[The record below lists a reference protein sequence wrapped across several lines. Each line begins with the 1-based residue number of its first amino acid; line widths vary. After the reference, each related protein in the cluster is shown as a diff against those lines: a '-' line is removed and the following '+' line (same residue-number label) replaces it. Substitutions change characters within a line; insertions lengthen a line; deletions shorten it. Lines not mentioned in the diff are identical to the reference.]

1 MAASDSGDIREGFLC
16 PICMKDLQTVQQ
28 LQNHFEEAH
37 NTEADKQVFQHLKG
51 LFGRAKSKLL
61 RHGRDQDGVRAD
73 RGTAVGRSDSSDQV
87 AAISTAY
94 YVGGVDPTM
103 WEPQDFGTSRSHM
116 DNFKKIR
123 DARIDFYVIEMNKLL
138 IRLEKMLAFDRMN
151 PDPVKKKEFEIGL
164 VPWAPDDAVPYC
176 PTCGEKF
183 NLSRRRHHC
192 RLCGGIMC
200 NRCSEFLTPIF
211 TAKLVNKA
219 GNPPVQHIRGEE
231 KGHRRQ
237 GSAGTRAMESLRS
250 LVGEVVGEEPRED
263 GIRTCQDCM
272 AVMRRRERQIQ
283 EKTTKPVIVQLYEK
297 LRMLMDKV
305 EAMCPEY
312 TKMAE
317 SLNAGETS
325 YNLEHANNIRSQL
338 MRCYEAIDTIG
349 KKIATMGASGAEQQL
364 SPQAIRLQQG
374 IRKHCTLFIQ
384 DNVFGLPSLPSEDQ
398 LRKLQEQR
406 RLEIE
411 QRLALERQAA
421 LEAEERRRNEEQRKR
436 SPEKDRKGGATA
448 STVDT
453 ANRDRTE
460 SIGKGWT
467 PTVDSSSV
475 ATTETD
481 PMLQQMD
488 IIRSFVEQARAAGRL
503 DEVEMLEA
511 NLRELQQEYWRQH
524 RRQAYQE

>member
-1 MAASDSGDIREGFLC
+1 
-16 PICMKDLQTVQQ
+16 MKSLKKDNLYMSFS
-28 LQNHFEEAH
+28 FE
-37 NTEADKQVFQHLKG
+37 
-51 LFGRAKSKLL
+51 
-61 RHGRDQDGVRAD
+61 
-73 RGTAVGRSDSSDQV
+73 
-87 AAISTAY
+87 
-94 YVGGVDPTM
+94 
-103 WEPQDFGTSRSHM
+103 GTSRSHM
-116 DNFKKIR
+116 DSFKKIR

-138 IRLEKMLAFDRMN
+138 IRLEKLIAFDRMN

-164 VPWAPDDAVPYC
+164 VPWAPDDAVPFC

-192 RLCGGIMC
+192 RLCGSIMC
-200 NRCSEFLTPIF
+200 NRCSEFLTPDF
-211 TAKLVNKA
+211 TGKLVNKA
-219 GNPPVQHIRGEE
+219 GNPPVQNIRGEEKGHRRQGRKLVNKAGNPPVQNIRGEE

-237 GSAGTRAMESLRS
+237 GSAGTRAMESLRL

-283 EKTTKPVIVQLYEK
+283 EKTTKPIIVQLYEK

-305 EAMCPEY
+305 ETMCPEY
-312 TKMAE
+312 IKMAE

-325 YNLEHANNIRSQL
+325 YNLEHANNVRSQL

-349 KKIATMGASGAEQQL
+349 FLTEVTSYGNTFTSCVYVCRKKIATMGASGTEQQL

-421 LEAEERRRNEEQRKR
+421 LEVEERRRSEEQRKR
-436 SPEKDRKGGATA
+436 SSPEKERKGAA
-448 STVDT
+448 AVDT
-453 ANRDRTE
+453 TNRDRTE

-467 PTVDSSSV
+467 PAVDSSSV